1 MTCVVEQRRAVEAA
15 RRELLAYAAV
25 WGASLLSPREDP
37 YNDWTLE
44 LAVVTDGTEADGWE
58 PAHQRT
64 AARHGLTVREVRSRA
79 PGETRVVA
87 TL

>member
-1 MTCVVEQRRAVEAA
+1 MTCIVDERTDAEAA
-15 RRELLAYAAV
+15 RRALLAYPAV

-37 YNDWTLE
+37 HNDWTIE
-44 LAVVTDGTEADGWE
+44 LAVVTDTTDADGWV